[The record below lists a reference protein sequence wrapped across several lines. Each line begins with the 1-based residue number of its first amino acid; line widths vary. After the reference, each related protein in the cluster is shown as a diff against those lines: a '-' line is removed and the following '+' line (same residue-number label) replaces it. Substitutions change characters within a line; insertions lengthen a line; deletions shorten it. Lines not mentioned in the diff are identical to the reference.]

1 MDLSNNM
8 LTGEISPSFAELKN
22 LMLLNLFRN
31 KLHGA
36 IPEFI
41 GDLLN
46 LEVLQLWKNNFTKW
60 VRTFLMAPASSERR
74 RLEVVL

>member
-22 LMLLNLFRN
+22 LTLLNLFRN
-31 KLHGA
+31 KCHGA

-41 GDLLN
+41 RDLPN
-46 LEVLQLWKNNFTKW
+46 LEVLL
-60 VRTFLMAPASSERR
+60 L
-74 RLEVVL
+74 